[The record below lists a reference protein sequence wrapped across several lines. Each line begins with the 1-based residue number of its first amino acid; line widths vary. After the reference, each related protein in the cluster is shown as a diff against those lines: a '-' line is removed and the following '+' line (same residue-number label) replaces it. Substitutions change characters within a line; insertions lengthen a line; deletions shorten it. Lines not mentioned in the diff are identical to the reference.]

1 MELLLHGLS
10 QSAKAF
16 LLPSAPWF
24 RSLHLAAKVVAI
36 VDPSPKRDTMV
47 GVLLPANSAAA
58 ALGPGA
64 LPQPPSAAAGG
75 GAAAAAV
82 AGGAGAVLALV
93 PLDPRLPKGLVSAE
107 AAAALPQKLR

>member
-1 MELLLHGLS
+1 M
-10 QSAKAF
+10 
-16 LLPSAPWF
+16 
-24 RSLHLAAKVVAI
+24 
-36 VDPSPKRDTMV
+36 DPSPKRDTMV

-75 GAAAAAV
+75 GAAAAAAA

-107 AAAALPQKLR
+107 AAAALPQKLRWEARV